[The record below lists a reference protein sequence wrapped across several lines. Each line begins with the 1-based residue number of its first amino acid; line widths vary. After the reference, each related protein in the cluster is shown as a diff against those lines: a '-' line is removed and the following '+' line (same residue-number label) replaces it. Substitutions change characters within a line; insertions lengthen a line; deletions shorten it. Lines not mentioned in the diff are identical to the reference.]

1 MNQNNH
7 RRKMWFLV
15 LFLGMRLG
23 LSLTTRDFSFEKRS
37 SYLKKV
43 DLNEQGPFDD
53 GVFNSFFTDYGF

>member
-1 MNQNNH
+1 
-7 RRKMWFLV
+7 MWFLV

-37 SYLKKV
+37 NYLKTV

-53 GVFNSFFTDYGF
+53 GEFNSFFTDYGF